1 MRSLLHPER
10 IAIVGATPKAGFAT
24 SILTGLVRCG
34 YEGTI
39 HPVTPRYEEVH
50 GRRAYPTLSAIPG
63 GADLA
68 IVVVPNHLVPEVL
81 DDCARAGVG
90 AVNIISSGFGEQQED
105 ASGAARQA
113 AIGTFARRTG
123 IRVVG
128 PNCLGNI
135 SVPAQMTASS
145 GPYPVLRRGGIALAL
160 QSGLIAYSII
170 LPANDRGMGFSYIV
184 TLGNEADVDVADMIR
199 HYADDEETRVIG
211 CFVEQ
216 FRTPEK
222 FLAAAELAVARQKPI
237 VMLKIGRSEAGRRTA
252 LAHTGSLVGSDGIA
266 DAVMRQYGITRVH
279 NLDQMAETLAIFH
292 TKKLP
297 RGRGVASAFVSG
309 GAAGLTADLGADC
322 GLDFPTLAPQT
333 AERLGAIIPAFGT
346 VGNPLDYTGQA
357 AQQPEIL
364 EGSLAALAED
374 PNIHTIIYGRAFPS
388 RMDRADASGQ
398 VIWRMPE
405 QYPDKVFLVMSLV
418 AGEMKASAS
427 PTLTPADPTTELDG
441 IPFLQGTENSLKAV
455 AALIDYA
462 EFQRQ
467 RAGES
472 RGRALV
478 GPLAEQARA
487 LVRAAGGRPLVERE
501 AKALLALYDIPT
513 VRERL
518 ATTADEAVAAA
529 RAIGYPIVLKIE
541 SPDLPHKTEAGGV
554 LLNIA
559 DDEAARA
566 GLRANRRQRARLQAG
581 RRHRRGAGAGDGDR
595 RPGADPGDDARPA
608 FRPGDRGRAR
618 RHLCRGAAGCGAGRA
633 ATDGARR
640 ARDAGATARRGD
652 PRRERVARQ
661 GTGGYRGG
669 RPNPRPLRATLR
681 RSARRGRR
689 DRHQPAAGPAARRR
703 RAGGR
708 LPDRAARR
716 RRAGGARRGLAGSCR
731 LIPRRDSVGSSASSR
746 MCMARNERCS
756 ARWRAAGR
764 RAWSRS
770 PCWVTSSIAPSR
782 PTAARG
788 RWPAGRSSESGA
800 TTSGRSRRPAAEDG
814 ALAPET
820 VRLLTA
826 LGEQIIVEDVCLM
839 HEATDWGPGRHP
851 GPSRRAG
858 DASGDGSGARWGADH
873 LRGAYT
879 PPRRPRR
886 AWPDRSRAWR
896 PHHRPDAALP
906 DQPRRAGRRTIRHLG
921 PGGGRGA
928 VSGALSGIAGGRNAP
943 RGRLTPPQSPPARAR
958 IVADLASVGRLRGP
972 QAREARL
979 YPVRSHRVRPP
990 AHVGNVSLRRQ
1001 AIPLDRGDDLL
1012 LMVAE
1017 VAEGREDPSEG
1028 EVELFRDHLRGV
1040 PPSATSRRWRAP
1052 EPAFPLR
1059 SAGRAGSP
1067 AKSRCSLPA
1076 KYRSPCIVP
1085 FAPVRNA
1092 NAYSLLR

>member
-1 MRSLLHPER
+1 MQSAQPSTADTGEDARQAPGAFERAMRSLLHPER

-222 FLAAAELAVARQKPI
+222 FLAAAELAAARQKPI

-472 RGRALV
+472 RARALV

-501 AKALLALYDIPT
+501 AKALLALYGIPT

-559 DDEAARA
+559 DDEAARVGLAHILASARAYKPDADIA
-566 GLRANRRQRARLQAG
+566 GVLVQEMVTGGQELILGMTQDPHFGPAIAVGLGGIFVEVLQDVALG
-581 RRHRRGAGAGDGDR
+581 VPPLTVRD
-595 RPGADPGDDARPA
+595 
-608 FRPGDRGRAR
+608 GRAM
-618 RHLCRGAAGCGAGRA
+618 L
-633 ATDGARR
+633 
-640 ARDAGATARRGD
+640 
-652 PRRERVARQ
+652 
-661 GTGGYRGG
+661 
-669 RPNPRPLRATLR
+669 
-681 RSARRGRR
+681 
-689 DRHQPAAGPAARRR
+689 
-703 RAGGR
+703 
-708 LPDRAARR
+708 
-716 RRAGGARRGLAGSCR
+716 
-731 LIPRRDSVGSSASSR
+731 
-746 MCMARNERCS
+746 
-756 ARWRAAGR
+756 
-764 RAWSRS
+764 
-770 PCWVTSSIAPSR
+770 
-782 PTAARG
+782 
-788 RWPAGRSSESGA
+788 
-800 TTSGRSRRPAAEDG
+800 
-814 ALAPET
+814 
-820 VRLLTA
+820 
-826 LGEQIIVEDVCLM
+826 
-839 HEATDWGPGRHP
+839 
-851 GPSRRAG
+851 
-858 DASGDGSGARWGADH
+858 
-873 LRGAYT
+873 
-879 PPRRPRR
+879 
-886 AWPDRSRAWR
+886 
-896 PHHRPDAALP
+896 
-906 DQPRRAGRRTIRHLG
+906 
-921 PGGGRGA
+921 
-928 VSGALSGIAGGRNAP
+928 
-943 RGRLTPPQSPPARAR
+943 
-958 IVADLASVGRLRGP
+958 GRLRGAAILDGSGSRGKGP
-972 QAREARL
+972 SDTEAVVQILARFAQL
-979 YPVRSHRVRPP
+979 CVD
-990 AHVGNVSLRRQ
+990 LR
-1001 AIPLDRGDDLL
+1001 D
-1012 LMVAE
+1012 E
-1017 VAEGREDPSEG
+1017 VAEIDINPLL
-1028 EVELFRDHLRGV
+1028 VLPRGDGARVVDCLIV
-1040 PPSATSRRWRAP
+1040 PHAAARVA
-1052 EPAFPLR
+1052 AHD
-1059 SAGRAGSP
+1059 AG
-1067 AKSRCSLPA
+1067 LPA
-1076 KYRSPCIVP
+1076 H
-1085 FAPVRNA
+1085 AD
-1092 NAYSLLR
+1092 